1 MKKIILLLLIIPLIS
16 FSQKKEKKNKKPEFN
31 IEMFDSSEKIVP
43 LRKTSTT
50 IGKCCQV
57 GKALSKLSGGR
68 TDVFLTQSELN
79 QDGTYTIFF
88 VSETICASISPLVII
103 GKFFR
108 IASIILGL
116 FFFIAEETTTIVTSF
131 KFCLL

>member
-31 IEMFDSSEKIVP
+31 IEMYDSSEKIVP

-68 TDVFLTQSELN
+68 TDVF
-79 QDGTYTIFF
+79 
-88 VSETICASISPLVII
+88 
-103 GKFFR
+103 
-108 IASIILGL
+108 
-116 FFFIAEETTTIVTSF
+116 
-131 KFCLL
+131 